1 MIVAGQRLPIVVAT
15 RPVDFR
21 CGHQALALIVQEQL
35 KLDPHSGVTVIF
47 RSRRGDRLKILVWDG
62 SGLVL
67 IWKQLEGGAFRWPP
81 VVDGVQRLTRVEFAA
96 LFDGIDWRR
105 VQALREIPTP
115 SAPA

>member
-47 RSRRGDRLKILVWDG
+47 RSKRGDRLKILVWDG

-67 IWKQLEGGAFRWPP
+67 IYKRLEQGSFAWPKIQ
-81 VVDGVQRLTRVEFAA
+81 DGVMRLSRAQYEA
-96 LFDGIDWRR
+96 LFEGLEWRR
-105 VQALREIPTP
+105 VVAQRVAPPT
-115 SAPA
+115 AAG